1 MKGAIVLALF
11 AILATA
17 CCYTDR
23 EIRIK
28 LNELC
33 EKHGDGYLVPD
44 VADCTKF
51 YECVGNDGTHFQLS
65 CPSGLVYN
73 SNTYACDYPENTQ
86 CSTILE
92 DLQ

>member
-1 MKGAIVLALF
+1 MKSAIALALF

-17 CCYTDR
+17 YCHPNR
-23 EIRIK
+23 QIQVI

-33 EKHGDGYLVPD
+33 VQHGDGYLVPD
-44 VADCTKF
+44 IADCSKF
-51 YECVGNDGTHFQLS
+51 YECVGSAGTHFQLA

-73 SNTYACDYPENTQ
+73 TNLKACDYPDSTR
-86 CSTILE
+86 CSNIF